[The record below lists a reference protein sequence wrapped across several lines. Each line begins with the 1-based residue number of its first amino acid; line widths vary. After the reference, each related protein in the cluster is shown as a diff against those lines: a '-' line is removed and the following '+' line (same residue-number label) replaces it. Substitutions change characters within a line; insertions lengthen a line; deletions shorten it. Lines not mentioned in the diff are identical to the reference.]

1 MCMCMYVCVY
11 VYERV
16 YIKADNTTHKPNKEK
31 QRIISLYLQ
40 CNTQDEIANKSGVSQ
55 GRVAQIISK
64 FKTEEINNLPVPD
77 CLQYLKTYPM
87 LVTGVCVCMYV
98 CMCMS
103 VCELKKKKERKNNNT
118 HTHIHTHTHTHGLN
132 SKNTILYYPEAS

>member
-1 MCMCMYVCVY
+1 MCMYVCVY

-40 CNTQDEIANKSGVSQ
+40 CNTQDEIVTKIG
-55 GRVAQIISK
+55 ISK
-64 FKTEEINNLPVPD
+64 GKVNDIVNKFRTELSDRPPVPD

-118 HTHIHTHTHTHGLN
+118 HTYTHTYTHPRLE
-132 SKNTILYYPEAS
+132 L

>member
-1 MCMCMYVCVY
+1 MCMYVCVY

-31 QRIISLYLQ
+31 QRIINLYLQ
-40 CNTQDEIANKSGVSQ
+40 CKTYEEISEQLG
-55 GRVAQIISK
+55 ISKGKISDLFNK
-64 FKTEEINNLPVPD
+64 FKTELSEQKLVPD